1 MKTPKTYRPIGI
13 GLIAICSLFT
23 VLLHPLFRNGAIA
36 WAESAT
42 NSPPPPIADDGWRRT
57 SHGWERL
64 TRWEASAMDQEHYTA
79 HIHTVSGVAPVVA
92 RIMPRSISELH
103 PVTIALSMLLA
114 SVLAYQYL
122 PPSSSFC
129 TEK

>member
-1 MKTPKTYRPIGI
+1 MKTPLTR
-13 GLIAICSLFT
+13 LTVRLRLVAICSLFA
-23 VLLHPLFRNGAIA
+23 VLLHPLFRNGAIV

-42 NSPPPPIADDGWRRT
+42 NPPPPPIADDGWRRT

-64 TRWEASAMDQEHYTA
+64 TRWEASAIDQERYTA